1 MNISISGRR
10 MTVTDP
16 IRDYATTKVSR
27 VGKIWD
33 SELLNVDVVLSH
45 DRNPSIPKHNHV
57 EITGFMGGFTVR
69 VEEAAPDMYEAV
81 DLAVERFESQ
91 IRKFKNRILAKRRGE
106 THERTIPGTTD
117 VVLGSQAA
125 SADGALE
132 GGAVEEAPEL
142 GSVVRTKSLPA
153 ESMSEDEAILR
164 MEMLGHDFYMFQ
176 LTETDE
182 PAVVYRRA
190 AGDYGLLRMGDTA
203 AV

>member
-16 IRDYATTKVSR
+16 IREYVTNKVSR

-33 SELLNVDVVLSH
+33 SELLNVDAVLSH

-57 EITGFMGGFTVR
+57 EITGFVGDFTVR

-91 IRKFKNRILAKRRGE
+91 IRKFKNRILARRRGE

-117 VVLGSQAA
+117 VVLGAEAA
-125 SADGALE
+125 VADV
-132 GGAVEEAPEL
+132 AVDEAPDL
-142 GSVVRTKSLPA
+142 GTVVRTKNLPV
-153 ESMSEDEAILR
+153 ETMSEDEAILR

-176 LTETDE
+176 LVETDE
-182 PAVVYRRA
+182 PAVIYRRA
-190 AGDYGLLRMGDTA
+190 AGDYGLLRMGDGTPA
-203 AV
+203 

>member
-33 SELLNVDVVLSH
+33 SELLNVDIVLSH

-57 EITGFMGGFTVR
+57 EITGFVGGFTVR
-69 VEEAAPDMYEAV
+69 VEEAAPDMYEAI

-91 IRKFKNRILAKRRGE
+91 IRTFKNRILARR
-106 THERTIPGTTD
+106 RTDSHVRTVPGTID
-117 VVLGSQAA
+117 LVIGGDDEPDAA
-125 SADGALE
+125 PD
-132 GGAVEEAPEL
+132 EL
-142 GSVVRTKSLPA
+142 GTVVRSKSLPV

-164 MEMLGHDFYMFQ
+164 MEMLAHDFYMFQ
-176 LTETDE
+176 LADSNE
-182 PAVVYRRA
+182 PAVVYRRD

-203 AV
+203 TA